1 VSTCPACMLPETVVT
16 NPAGGVAW
24 ADEAGQAT
32 MKAAFVTDWCEV
44 GTVADAILLASVPVP
59 PAPVKSEVTIGVKA
73 TAINVDDI
81 AALQDT
87 AGGGWCF
94 HFATPE
100 ESKPVRVTKP
110 PSLMPAAASGQRGRF
125 APPSDLECSA
135 CSWWAAA
142 SGQAWCLLWAPTA
155 SG

>member
-1 VSTCPACMLPETVVT
+1 MKGREGRRGGASIVEVIDVEDSPDMDDVDQTVSLIIHRRGS
-16 NPAGGVAW
+16 N
-24 ADEAGQAT
+24 D
-32 MKAAFVTDWCEV
+32 
-44 GTVADAILLASVPVP
+44 
-59 PAPVKSEVTIGVKA
+59 VKA

-87 AGGGWCF
+87 TGGGWCF

-110 PSLMPAAASGQRGRF
+110 PSLMPVAASGQRGRL
-125 APPSDLECSA
+125 APQSDLECSA